1 MLSLFLCEAMVEA
14 DGLIFG
20 TISSRWVCRLFS
32 TEGMG
37 GTGGMAFALEVSL
50 AVALRLARRGDLGRL
65 VVMLA
70 LVALIKLE
78 LATLRRDVGRARR
91 IFWE

>member
-1 MLSLFLCEAMVEA
+1 MYEAVVEA
-14 DGLIFG
+14 NGLIFG
-20 TISSRWVCRLFS
+20 KMSTRVCWLFS
-32 TEGMG
+32 TEGIG
-37 GTGGMAFALEVSL
+37 GTRGMAFALEASV
-50 AVALRLARRGDLGRL
+50 AVTLRLVRRGDLGKL

-78 LATLRRDVGRARR
+78 LATLRKDVGRARR

>member
-1 MLSLFLCEAMVEA
+1 
-14 DGLIFG
+14 
-20 TISSRWVCRLFS
+20 
-32 TEGMG
+32 
-37 GTGGMAFALEVSL
+37 MAFALEVSL